1 LRLAASIQN
10 EETAVNQTFNL
21 MDEKKCQI
29 CDQSF
34 NSDRELQE
42 HQNSEHSGNEQGG
55 NRPRNEEVHGD
66 PPVQLEQKR
75 KIA

>member
-1 LRLAASIQN
+1 MDQN
-10 EETAVNQTFNL
+10 SNPADT
-21 MDEKKCQI
+21 KKCQI
-29 CDQSF
+29 CNRSF

-55 NRPRNEEVHGD
+55 NRPRNEQVYGE
-66 PPVQLEQKR
+66 PPVQDEQKR